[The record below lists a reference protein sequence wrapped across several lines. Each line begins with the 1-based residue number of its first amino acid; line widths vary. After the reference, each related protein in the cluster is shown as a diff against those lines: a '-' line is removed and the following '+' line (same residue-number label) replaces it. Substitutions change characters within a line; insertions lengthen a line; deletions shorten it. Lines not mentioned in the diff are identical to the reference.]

1 MMHAVPENV
10 TRAARQMVL
19 RHPNTMKC
27 LVYRKKVLRESGSNI
42 GGLPTIGGIGVLD
55 SEDEPAYEF
64 EELGEGRIIFSGVYG
79 AASGNMNDSA
89 DGVTYAEGAMEC
101 RVESLVEGAFEAKKH
116 DQIQVL
122 PGNGFVMPYEIVGI
136 TSPTSIPPY
145 VRKLIVE
152 SRQDDLV
159 GI

>member
-1 MMHAVPENV
+1 MIHAVPEGIS
-10 TRAARQMVL
+10 RAARQMVM
-19 RHPNTMKC
+19 RHPNTMQC
-27 LVYRKKVLRESGSNI
+27 VVYRKKVLRESDSEV
-42 GGLPTIGGIGVLD
+42 GGLPTLGGIGVLD
-55 SEDEPAYEF
+55 SEDETAYEF

-79 AASGNMNDSA
+79 ATSGNMNDSG

-101 RVESLVEGAFEAKKH
+101 RVEPV
-116 DQIQVL
+116 V
-122 PGNGFVMPYEIVGI
+122 PGNGFVIPYEVVGI

-152 SRQDDLV
+152 CRQDELV

>member
-1 MMHAVPENV
+1 MIHAVPEGIS
-10 TRAARQMVL
+10 RAARQMVM
-19 RHPNTMKC
+19 RHPNTMQC
-27 LVYRKKVLRESGSNI
+27 VVYRKKVLRESDSEV
-42 GGLPTIGGIGVLD
+42 GGLPTLGGIGVLD
-55 SEDEPAYEF
+55 SEDETAYEF

-79 AASGNMNDSA
+79 AASGNMNDSG

-101 RVESLVEGAFEAKKH
+101 RVEPVVEGAFEAKKH

-122 PGNGFVMPYEIVGI
+122 PGNGFVIPYEVVGI

-152 SRQDDLV
+152 SRQDEQV